1 MSFENVHRYN
11 SRGFPDSLVGRES
24 ACSAGDL
31 GSIPG
36 PGKFPGEKN
45 GKSLQY
51 ACLDN
56 LMVREAWQATVHG
69 VAKVRY
75 DLATI

>member
-1 MSFENVHRYN
+1 MDFPGGSDSKASVYN
-11 SRGFPDSLVGRES
+11 
-24 ACSAGDL
+24 AGDP

-36 PGKFPGEKN
+36 SGKFPGEKN

-56 LMVREAWQATVHG
+56 LMVRGAWQATVYG